1 MGDGLRQDAG
11 PRFARID
18 IVDQDHVSIKTVQDE
33 ISYYGVSGV
42 ISVSDLARKETQ
54 IQPTHIKSLR
64 IMHCSELTSLK
75 GVEAYTNLTDLN
87 ASSNNLLSMNGLE

>member
-18 IVDQDHVSIKTVQDE
+18 TVDQDHVGIKTVQDE

-42 ISVSDLARKETQ
+42 NSVSDLARKET
-54 IQPTHIKSLR
+54 
-64 IMHCSELTSLK
+64 
-75 GVEAYTNLTDLN
+75 
-87 ASSNNLLSMNGLE
+87 